1 MGAVTIANCLSE
13 AQSNLWSLIRTNAT
27 VLTIT
32 KNVLDGVPV
41 GLTSGTGFPYVIVP
55 TPNIESGEW
64 VTLTKKKETISFK
77 VEVFDRKESVLRS
90 LCDAIRNVAETNT
103 TLFAN
108 SYGMYR
114 YMNSSGNLSYVMMDD
129 NSVVYNY
136 TLTLE
141 YEWWD
146 C

>member
-1 MGAVTIANCLSE
+1 MGAVTVANCLSE
-13 AQSNLWSLIRTNAT
+13 AQANLWTLIKTNAT
-27 VLTIT
+27 VLGYT
-32 KNVLDGVPV
+32 KNVLDGVPI

-55 TPNIESGEW
+55 TPDIVEGEW
-64 VTLTKKKETISFK
+64 VTFGKKKERISFK
-77 VEVFDRKESVLRS
+77 VEVFDRKESVLRA
-90 LCDAIRNVAETNT
+90 LCDAIRNVAETNGST
-103 TLFAN
+103 FAT
-108 SYGMYR
+108 SYGMFK
-114 YMNSSGNLSYVMMDD
+114 YMNVHGSLTYIRAED

>member
-1 MGAVTIANCLSE
+1 
-13 AQSNLWSLIRTNAT
+13 
-27 VLTIT
+27 
-32 KNVLDGVPV
+32 LDGVPV

-64 VTLTKKKETISFK
+64 MTLTKKKETLSFK
-77 VEVFDRKESVLRS
+77 IEIFDRKESVLRS

-108 SYGMYR
+108 SYGMYK
-114 YMNSSGNLSYVMMDD
+114 YMNSSGNLSYVMTEDR
-129 NSVVYNY
+129 SIVYNY